1 MWDTAAVPA
10 GCQLILAFHDC
21 EILFLHIART
31 TSKKQGPMTALGFN
45 DKLCTFEVRH
55 DIT

>member
-45 DKLCTFEVRH
+45 NKLCTFEVRH